1 MESPFDDDVSEIRE
15 LANTPSLEQIERYA
29 AKRQR
34 WEENVVKR
42 LLAAT
47 GKDRLAPELIRRH
60 FERTNER
67 RLTFDAFMAE
77 CPEFPMFLGFEK
89 PSFKSLMNVEIQVL
103 NMRKAD
109 KNILVKLWLNHHE
122 ALPKEYRRDYAQG
135 VVFEW
140 LHHGATHKLIHN
152 HSCYTL
158 TYPWTRIAISMP
170 GTLPTLYVEDLDS
183 YLYSVNWTKQ

>member
-1 MESPFDDDVSEIRE
+1 MESPFDDDVSEVSD
-15 LANTPSLEQIERYA
+15 LANTPSLEQVERYG

-42 LLAAT
+42 ILAAA

-67 RLTFDAFMAE
+67 RLTFDDFNAE
-77 CPEFPMFLGFEK
+77 CHFPMFLGFEK
-89 PSFKSLMNVEIQVL
+89 PTFKSLEKAEKQL
-103 NMRKAD
+103 LEFRKAD
-109 KNILVKLWLNHHE
+109 KNILVKLWCDHHD
-122 ALPKEYRRDYAQG
+122 ALSYEYRDCYQG

-152 HSCYTL
+152 QYLCTL
-158 TYPWTRIAISMP
+158 TYPWTRIAISLP
-170 GTLPTLYVEDLDS
+170 DTLETLYIEDLDS
-183 YLYSVNWTKQ
+183 YMMSANWTKQ